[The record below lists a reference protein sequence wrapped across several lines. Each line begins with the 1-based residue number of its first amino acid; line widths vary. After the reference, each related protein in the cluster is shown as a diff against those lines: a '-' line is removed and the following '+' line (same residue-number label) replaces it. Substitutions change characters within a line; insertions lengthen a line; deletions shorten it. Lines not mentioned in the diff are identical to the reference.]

1 MDQRLRPPAGTLPA
15 NLSVRKRWLPA
26 RPIGRCQRA
35 CSGAIMG
42 YESSSH
48 RLDRRLRC
56 VRARHRAIGARPA
69 HAEKLFFIQR
79 SKNANEVHYDA
90 RVNADGT
97 LDARN
102 LVDGYWLNK
111 AEDGSRQAIT
121 IIQKIAY
128 GWSVEANGNGT
139 HLLKLKA
146 FPDRALTLLRVG
158 ARWRAQMA
166 IAGKP
171 AYMTRL
177 YIATDEFGC
186 YAESCLYRPFW
197 RGRTLRGGG
206 P

>member
-1 MDQRLRPPAGTLPA
+1 MKVLAIAWIVAFAAFGLGTAPSALA
-15 NLSVRKRWLPA
+15 
-26 RPIGRCQRA
+26 Q
-35 CSGAIMG
+35 
-42 YESSSH
+42 
-48 RLDRRLRC
+48 
-56 VRARHRAIGARPA
+56 A

-90 RVNADGT
+90 RVNADGS
-97 LDARN
+97 LDAKN

-158 ARWRAQMA
+158 GRWRAQMA

-177 YIATDEFGC
+177 YIATDESGAVPKVAYIDLFGED
-186 YAESCLYRPFW
+186 ARSGAAVHEHIVRN
-197 RGRTLRGGG
+197 
-206 P
+206 